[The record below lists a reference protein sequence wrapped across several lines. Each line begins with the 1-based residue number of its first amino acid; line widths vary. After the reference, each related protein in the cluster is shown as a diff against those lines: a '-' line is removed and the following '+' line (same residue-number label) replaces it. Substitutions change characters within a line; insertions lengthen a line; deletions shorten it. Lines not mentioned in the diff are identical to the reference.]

1 MNRHLALLPLLL
13 ALSIPAAQAQNAVAP
28 AAAALSPSE
37 ELALL
42 FAEDQ
47 ADRRPGE
54 GKQIDWSVVDPRDKA
69 RQARVKELYGAG
81 RLQTGE
87 DHYHAAM
94 VLQHSEIPE
103 DFLLAHHF
111 SVVAIGKGHEKAK
124 WLAAASLDRF
134 LMKIGRPQQ
143 FATQYNK
150 ENPTDPKDPWR
161 LYNVGPEVNDA
172 LRAAFNVP
180 PLAVARERE
189 AQLNQK
195 MPAQQ

>member
-1 MNRHLALLPLLL
+1 MKKNLRLLLPLLL
-13 ALSIPAAQAQNAVAP
+13 LLLSVPTAQAQT
-28 AAAALSPSE
+28 AAAPVLSPSE

-42 FAEDQ
+42 FEEDQ

-69 RQARVKELYGAG
+69 RQARVKELYNAGGLDSGA
-81 RLQTGE
+81 
-87 DHYHAAM
+87 DYYHAAM

-111 SVVAIGKGHEKAK
+111 CIVAIGKGHEKAK
-124 WLAAASLDRF
+124 WLAAATLDRF

-161 LYNVGPEVNDA
+161 LYNVGPEVNDS
-172 LRAAFNVP
+172 LRKAFNVP